1 MMTMF
6 AAGGLRIKP
15 LVIRMAL
22 LCLAIAAS
30 GGLRAQIF
38 QAQLTGTV
46 KDQSGGVVANTQVT
60 AVNIATGVSSSV
72 TTNESGIYRFP
83 DLQPAQYRL
92 TCTLQ
97 GFKTFEQSP
106 ITLQVNQILEVN
118 VTLTPGA
125 TSDQITVTATPPPLD
140 TSTATLGQV
149 VTTRSIENLPLNVRD
164 PLALLGLTPGVVFG
178 PNFGNG
184 GGKDVGRNFF
194 KSDFNVGG
202 GRSGSQEIL
211 IDGAPDTTPDIN
223 RGVIDPPVDSVQE
236 FKVQAN
242 SFDAQFGRTSGGVIN
257 MVTKPGTNVVH
268 GVAYD
273 FERHSVLDANNF
285 FNNLGHISNPSFQRH
300 QFGGNAG
307 GPILKSKWFFFG
319 DYEGLRQAYPITT
332 VSTVPTP
339 LQRLGNFS
347 QTYTSSGQ
355 LIQIYDPSTL
365 VTSANNTRTRSVFNG
380 NVIPATRFDPVASA
394 ILRYFPL
401 PNTTGNP
408 LTNQNNYIYSANSIT
423 NGDKYDIRSDADFS
437 ENTRMFVRFSRQQDN
452 RAVPGTF
459 PLPAGGGRT
468 TLDHYTQAVVDLTH
482 IFSPAVVA
490 DVQFS
495 FTRALASQNGDS
507 QGFSLTSLGFPAFFA
522 QQVVSQ
528 FPAAYL
534 SDTVGTSNPA
544 ITTGSVPPGTSDA
557 FTQFQPRNVFAT
569 LGSVNYQHNK
579 HSLKFGGDWRV
590 LDFNESQ
597 SVQAA
602 GAYSF
607 DRTFTQGPNPV
618 QASTAAGFSFAS
630 FLLGDPTSGAVTAV
644 NPISTQGLYY
654 GVFVQDDWKVTD
666 RLTLN
671 LGLRWDVG
679 IGNREKYNRLAY
691 FNPTAPNPLGP
702 SAGLPN
708 LQGELNWIGHGN
720 PQNQQATDWSN
731 LAPRFGFAYSLDS
744 KTVIRGGYGIFFL
757 PRVVQGNGDGAVE
770 AVRTTPMVASVNGL
784 TPTNTLSNPFPQG
797 ILPPLNDRNVLANT
811 GAGIAAPMHG
821 FSNGYTQTWSL
832 GIQRQIPGGIVVDG
846 HYWASNSKHLLET
859 WNLNQV
865 PDADL
870 TLGAHLNDSVPNPF
884 YGLISSGAI
893 SGATISRQQSLLPFP
908 QYTTVQQVFAPAGN
922 STYQA
927 GTIQA
932 EKRLSHNLT
941 FLAAYTRSKGIDDVR
956 IPLDIYNRKLEKG
969 LSTFDTPNQFRLSG
983 VYNLPFGHD
992 RVFGQNWN
1000 PILNAVLGGW
1010 DLSGILTDQSG
1021 QPISISRPSL
1031 NNGTSARLSNP
1042 SIYKWFNTSVFSNA
1056 AAYTFGNVGPVLPD
1070 VRTDTMNNVDAV
1082 LVKSFAVSLGE
1093 RQITAQF
1100 RSEFYN
1106 LFNHPLFAAPNG
1118 SVSSQT
1124 FGQVTSQAN
1133 NPRDIQFGLKI
1144 AF

>member
-1 MMTMF
+1 MASLSRSF
-6 AAGGLRIKP
+6 RLQLFVA
-15 LVIRMAL
+15 AL
-22 LCLAIAAS
+22 LAS
-30 GGLRAQIF
+30 TPVVLRAQASS

-46 KDQSGGVVANTQVT
+46 KDQSGGVVPNAQVTVTNLATQVVF
-60 AVNIATGVSSSV
+60 AVAT
-72 TTNESGIYRFP
+72 NDSGIYRFP

-92 TCTLQ
+92 SCALP
-97 GFKTFEQSP
+97 GFKTFEQTP
-106 ITLQVNQILEVN
+106 ITLQVNQIEEIN
-118 VTLTPGA
+118 VTLTPGS
-125 TSDQITVTATPPPLD
+125 TSEQVTVTAQAPPLD

-164 PLALLGLTPGVVFG
+164 PLALLGLTPGVIFG

-257 MVTKPGTNVVH
+257 MVTKSGTNEIH

-285 FNNLGHISNPSFQRH
+285 FNNLNHVANPSFQRH
-300 QFGGNAG
+300 QFGGNVG

-319 DYEGLRQAYPITT
+319 DYEGLRQAYPITDL
-332 VSTVPTP
+332 STVPTP
-339 LQRLGNFS
+339 LERQGNFS

-355 LIQIYDPSTL
+355 LIQVYDPSTL
-365 VTSANNTRTRSVFNG
+365 VTGANNTRTRSVFAG
-380 NVIPATRFDPVASA
+380 NVVPATRLDPVASA
-394 ILRYFPL
+394 ILQYIPL
-401 PNTTGNP
+401 PNTAGN
-408 LTNQNNYIYSANSIT
+408 LVTNQNNYIYSANSIT
-423 NGDKYDIRSDADFS
+423 NSDKYDIRSDADFN
-437 ENTRMFVRFSRQQDN
+437 ENNRMYVRFSRQEDD
-452 RAVPGTF
+452 RVVPGTYA
-459 PLPAGGGRT
+459 LPAGGGRA
-468 TLDHYTQAVVDLTH
+468 TLDHYTQAVADYAHV
-482 IFSPAVVA
+482 FSPAVVS
-490 DVQFS
+490 DIQFS
-495 FTRALASQNGDS
+495 FTRALAAQNGLS
-507 QGFSLTSLGFPAFFA
+507 QGFNQASLKFPASYV

-528 FPAAYL
+528 FPAIYL
-534 SDTVGTSNPA
+534 TDTVGTSNPA
-544 ITTGSVPPGTSDA
+544 TTTGSVPPPTNDA

-569 LGSVNYQHNK
+569 LGSINVQHNR
-579 HSLKFGGDWRV
+579 HSLKFGGDWRI
-590 LDFNESQ
+590 LDFNEAQ

-630 FLLGDPTSGAVTAV
+630 FLLGDPTSGAVTVV
-644 NPISTQGLYY
+644 NPISTRGLYY
-654 GVFVQDDWKVTD
+654 GIFVQDDWKATD
-666 RLTLN
+666 RLTIN
-671 LGLRWDVG
+671 FGLRWDVG

-702 SAGLPN
+702 PAGLPN
-708 LQGELNWIGHGN
+708 LSGELTWLGGGN
-720 PQNQQATDWSN
+720 PQNQQATDWLN
-731 LAPRFGFAYSLDS
+731 LAPRFGIAYSLDS
-744 KTVIRGGYGIFFL
+744 KTVVRGGYGIFFL

-770 AVRTTPMVASVNGL
+770 AVRTTPMVASINGL

-797 ILPPLNDRNVLANT
+797 ILPALNDRNPLANV

-821 FSNGYTQTWSL
+821 FSNGYTQIWSF
-832 GIQRQIPGGIVVDG
+832 GIQREIPGGIVVDA
-846 HYWASNSKHLLET
+846 HYWASSSKHLLET

-870 TLGAHLNDSVPNPF
+870 ALGSHLNDSVPNPF
-884 YGLISSGAI
+884 YGLISTGALSG
-893 SGATISRQQSLLPFP
+893 STISRQQSLLPYP
-908 QYTTVQQVFAPAGN
+908 QYTSVQQVFVPAGN

-932 EKRLSHNLT
+932 EKRLSTSLT
-941 FLAAYTRSKGIDDVR
+941 FLASYTRSKAIDDVR
-956 IPLDIYNRKLEKG
+956 TPLDIYNRRLEKG

-983 VYNLPFGHD
+983 VYNLPFGHG
-992 RVFGQNWN
+992 RNFGQNWN
-1000 PILNAVLGGW
+1000 RVVNAFLGGW
-1010 DLSGILTDQSG
+1010 NLNGILTEQSG
-1021 QPISISRPSL
+1021 LPISISRPAV
-1031 NNGTSARLSNP
+1031 NNGTSARLSSP
-1042 SIYKWFNTSVFSNA
+1042 SIYRWFNTSVFTNA
-1056 AAYTFGNVGPVLPD
+1056 APYTFGNVGPVLPD
-1070 VRTDTMNNVDAV
+1070 VRTDTINNLDAV
-1082 LVKSFAVSLGE
+1082 LVKSFATQIGE
-1093 RQITAQF
+1093 RLITTQF

-1118 SVSSQT
+1118 TVSSQT

-1133 NPRDIQFGLKI
+1133 NPRDIQFGLKVS
-1144 AF
+1144 F